1 MEDWKQF
8 IKNLIANNFFFTKIT
23 NPEDVSS
30 PIVKALQGVS
40 SDIKELYDK
49 EESEAPTKEIS
60 DPIVKAIKEASS
72 DTIKSIESI
81 EKVEKMEITNIG
93 EAKVD
98 FTEVVSV
105 LKELLAK
112 DTNVLLDNKSV
123 VKAIKDLEK
132 AVKSSNKEVTKAVKE
147 DISISLELV

>member
-8 IKNLIANNFFFTKIT
+8 IKNLIANNYFFTRIT
-23 NPEDVSS
+23 NPEEVSA
-30 PIVKALQGVS
+30 PIVKALHGVS
-40 SDIKELYDK
+40 SEIRELYDK

-60 DPIVKAIKEASS
+60 DPIVNAIKEASS
-72 DTIKSIESI
+72 ETIKSIESI
-81 EKVEKMEITNIG
+81 EKVEKMEITNIVD
-93 EAKVD
+93 AKSD

-112 DTNVLLDNKSV
+112 DTDVLLDNKEV

-132 AVKSSNKEVTKAVKE
+132 AVRSSNKEVTKAVKE